1 MIKSNKRKL
10 NLFLFL
16 TACIFISVAATKPKV
31 TALQK
36 DAINNDSTQWKNLQV
51 LPKNISEDSL
61 DEVMH
66 HFTKALGVRCSFC
79 HAPGNNGRPDFPSDA
94 KEEKNIARYMMK
106 MTADINRNY
115 FNTENSTMP
124 DTIHI
129 VQCMTCHH
137 GNPHPDDAMMSDDN
151 DKEGNMPPPPPPPQ
165 EHNQ

>member
-1 MIKSNKRKL
+1 MFKSNKRKF

-16 TACIFISVAATKPKV
+16 AACIFISVAATKPNTTTLMNRV
-31 TALQK
+31 ST
-36 DAINNDSTQWKNLQV
+36 NDTTQWKNLQV
-51 LPKNISEDSL
+51 LPKDISKDSL

-79 HAPGNNGRPDFPSDA
+79 HAPGNDGRPDFSSDA
-94 KEEKNIARYMMK
+94 KDEKNIARYMLK

-124 DTIHI
+124 DTIHV

-137 GNPHPDDAMMSDDN
+137 GSPHPDEAMMSVN
-151 DKEGNMPPPPPPPQ
+151 NEKEGNMPPPPPPPQ